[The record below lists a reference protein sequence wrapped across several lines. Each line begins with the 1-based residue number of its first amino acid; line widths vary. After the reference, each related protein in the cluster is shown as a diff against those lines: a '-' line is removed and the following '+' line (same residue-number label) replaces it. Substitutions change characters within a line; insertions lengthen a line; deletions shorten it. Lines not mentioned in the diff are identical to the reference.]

1 MIEATC
7 LSFKQYAVF
16 ANVAA
21 VIYIYI
27 TQTGSHR
34 VQGNSKIHKLLIIF
48 LHFASQFLSIIIYH
62 FFNDDILKSDL
73 MVS

>member
-34 VQGNSKIHKLLIIF
+34 VQGNSKIHKLLIF